1 MARDYY
7 EILEVDRGADDKVL
21 KGAFRKAAMKYH
33 PDRNPGDDAAEA
45 AFKEVNQAYEIL
57 KDPQKRAAYDRFGH
71 DAFTQ
76 GGMGQGGGAG
86 GAGFGQDFSSSMSDI
101 FDDLFGDFMGG
112 GGGGGRGR
120 TRTAQTRG
128 ADLRYN
134 LEIDL
139 EEAYEGSTVDIDVPS
154 LVACET
160 CTGSGA
166 KPGTGFSACNT
177 CNGHGKIRAAQGFF
191 TIERTCPACQ
201 GRGETM
207 DQPCT
212 DCSGQGRTQQNRNLS
227 VDVPSGIEDGTRIR
241 LTGEGETG
249 QRGGPAGDLYIF
261 VSIQPHELFA
271 REGADLHAR
280 VPISMAQAAL
290 GGDFEVPSI
299 GGGKARVKI
308 EAGTQGGQK
317 VRLKGKGMSVLRS
330 SHFGDL
336 YVQLD
341 VETPSNLSKRQR
353 ELLEE
358 FAALSDEKNSPKSAG
373 FFKRLKSVFD

>member
-1 MARDYY
+1 MARDFYT
-7 EILEVDRGADDKVL
+7 ILEVDRGADEKVL
-21 KGAFRKAAMKYH
+21 KSAFRKAAMKYH
-33 PDRNPGDDAAEA
+33 PDRNPGDETAEA
-45 AFKEVNQAYEIL
+45 AFKELNQAYEVL

-86 GAGFGQDFSSSMSDI
+86 GAGFGPDFSSSMSDI

-112 GGGGGRGR
+112 GGARRGGR
-120 TRTAQTRG
+120 TTQARG
-128 ADLRYN
+128 SDLRYN
-134 LEIDL
+134 LEISL
-139 EEAYEGSTVDIDVPS
+139 EDAFEGSTVKIDVPS

-166 KPGTGFSACNT
+166 KPGTGFSACTT
-177 CNGHGKIRAAQGFF
+177 CHGHGKIRAAQGFF

-201 GRGETM
+201 GRGETL

-212 DCSGQGRTQQNRNLS
+212 DCSGQGRSQQTRNLS
-227 VDVPSGIEDGTRIR
+227 IDVPAGIEDGTRIR
-241 LTGEGETG
+241 LSGEGETG

-261 VSIQPHELFA
+261 VSILPHELFA

-290 GGDFEVPSI
+290 GGEFEVPSI

-308 EAGTQGGQK
+308 DPGTQGGQK
-317 VRLKGKGMSVLRS
+317 VRLKAKGMSVLRS
-330 SHFGDL
+330 NQLGDL

-358 FAALSDEKNSPKSAG
+358 FAELSDDKNSPKSAG
-373 FFKRLKSVFD
+373 FFDRLKNLFD